1 MHCAQHIA
9 STQRNVHHLEL
20 ENSFIALGKNA
31 RFPKSDRNRWV
42 APIFEKRK
50 KQIGD
55 PIVKPISNTL
65 RNLAMKHMS

>member
-31 RFPKSDRNRWV
+31 RFPQSDNEHGAV
-42 APIFEKRK
+42 LCE
-50 KQIGD
+50 
-55 PIVKPISNTL
+55 S
-65 RNLAMKHMS
+65 S